1 MTLGTETGRNRK
13 LPSKVNII
21 QKGKKLL
28 TEHLCA
34 GIMLTTYIIF
44 INLGQGF
51 ILTPIS
57 QIKKTLQL
65 KWTVP
70 KVLKLVPNEFQIQM
84 SYSSLFI

>member
-1 MTLGTETGRNRK
+1 
-13 LPSKVNII
+13 
-21 QKGKKLL
+21 
-28 TEHLCA
+28 
-34 GIMLTTYIIF
+34 MLTTYIIF